1 MTQNVKH
8 ELDSIIVPYVG
19 IDRIIEILKVMYK
32 NGSKEKKL
40 DEIATLLGC
49 GVSNLNNV
57 TPTLTVLGLGEV
69 RKGILSLSPDGLVC
83 ADAFLHDD
91 YEKAK
96 VVIRK
101 NIEKSEAL
109 KFTKSLLETRSTI
122 SGDEI
127 GRALSER
134 FGKNWKS
141 IQTTRNFGNSCASI
155 VSFAGFGHY
164 YDGMLSMKPPT
175 IMAST
180 ALYAPEANYKEIID
194 ILSAMHSFER
204 AKIGE
209 IANKL
214 KQKESGTSQTL
225 SVTVALNL
233 VERLP
238 NSIYKITGIGRS
250 LIDPLI
256 SDEEKQRI
264 FRDCLLKSKYSEII
278 EKIAK
283 SGKEF
288 SVMDIGEVL
297 SFHLQR
303 NWSDSSKQVY
313 GTKFGNWLSNAGL
326 TEKSSSGKYIILKD
340 LLTVKTLESE
350 KASNEKQMVNL
361 QTIFEVARAVGSLES
376 VILDKEDKKFFNEKL
391 AMLKGLL
398 SDHDDIK
405 LTLDMLANNFE
416 VAKTINS
423 PAVYQSNI
431 SFVRNKIKEK
441 LMGVDQIE

>member
-8 ELDSIIVPYVG
+8 ESDSIIVPYVG
-19 IDRIIEILKVMYK
+19 IDRIIELLKAMYK
-32 NGSKEKKL
+32 NASKEKKL
-40 DEIATLLGC
+40 EEIAALLGC

-69 RKGILSLSPDGLVC
+69 RKGVLSLSPDGLVC

-96 VVIRK
+96 IIIRK

-109 KFTKSLLETRSTI
+109 TFTKSLLETRSTI

-134 FGKNWKS
+134 FNKNWKS
-141 IQTTRNFGNSCASI
+141 IQTTRSFGNSCASI

-164 YDGMLSMKPPT
+164 YDGILSVKPPT

-180 ALYAPEANYKEIID
+180 ALYAPEANYTEIITA
-194 ILSAMHSFER
+194 LNAMHGFER
-204 AKIGE
+204 AKISE

-225 SVTVALNL
+225 SVVVALNL

-238 NSIYKITGIGRS
+238 NSIYKITEMGRS

-256 SDEEKQRI
+256 SNEEKQKI

-288 SVMDIGEVL
+288 SVTDIGEVL

-326 TEKSSSGKYIILKD
+326 TDKAPSGKYAILRE
-340 LLTVKTLESE
+340 LLQVQTSE
-350 KASNEKQMVNL
+350 TEKRSDEKQEADL
-361 QTIFEVARAVGSLES
+361 RTIFEVGRAVGSLES
-376 VILDKEDKKFFNEKL
+376 IIRDKDDEKFFNEKL

-398 SDHDDIK
+398 GDHDDLK

-416 VAKTINS
+416 VAKTTNNS
-423 PAVYQSNI
+423 TVYQSNI
-431 SFVRNKIKEK
+431 GFVRNKVKEK
-441 LMGVDQIE
+441 LVGVD

>member
-8 ELDSIIVPYVG
+8 ESDSIVVPYVG

-40 DEIATLLGC
+40 EEIATLLGC

-57 TPTLTVLGLGEV
+57 TPTLTVLELGEV

-109 KFTKSLLETRSTI
+109 KFTRSLLETRSTI

-141 IQTTRNFGNSCASI
+141 IQTARNFGNSCASI

-164 YDGMLSMKPPT
+164 YDGVLSMKPPT

-180 ALYAPEANYKEIID
+180 ALYAPEANYNEIVN
-194 ILSAMHSFER
+194 ILNACHGFER
-204 AKIGE
+204 AKISE
-209 IANKL
+209 IATKA
-214 KQKESGTSQTL
+214 KQKETATYSTL
-225 SVTVALNL
+225 YVAAALGL
-233 VERLP
+233 VEKLP
-238 NSIYKITGIGRS
+238 NSIYRITDVGRN
-250 LIDPLI
+250 LIDPLAT
-256 SDEEKQRI
+256 DDDRQKI
-264 FRDCLLKSKYSEII
+264 FRDCLLRSKYSEII
-278 EKIAK
+278 EKLAR

-288 SVMDIGEVL
+288 TTLDIGEIL
-297 SFHLQR
+297 NFNLQR
-303 NWSDSSKQVY
+303 KWSDSSKEVY
-313 GTKFGNWLSNAGL
+313 GKKFGNWLANAGL
-326 TEKSSSGKYIILKD
+326 
-340 LLTVKTLESE
+340 SE
-350 KASNEKQMVNL
+350 KTGTGRYMIKADLVQSPNPTNEHRLDEKYVADL
-361 QTIFEVARAVGSLES
+361 KTIFEIGRSVGSLES
-376 VILDKEDKKFFNEKL
+376 IILDVDDKKFFSEKL
-391 AMLKGLL
+391 TILKGLL
-398 SDHDDIK
+398 EQHDDLK

-416 VAKTINS
+416 VAKTTNNS
-423 PAVYQSNI
+423 TVYQSNI
-431 SFVRNKIKEK
+431 GFVRNKIKEK
-441 LMGVDQIE
+441 LMGAE